1 MKTKLNL
8 AAMLAALIPTPFLEY
23 FPNNPIIGKLAIP
36 LWQKAD
42 GTMQTLF
49 WMDFLLLALAII
61 LISRL
66 FIKQS

>member
-8 AAMLAALIPTPFLEY
+8 AALLVALIPTPFLEY
-23 FPNNPIIGKLAIP
+23 FPNNQIIGKLAIP

-61 LISRL
+61 LISR
-66 FIKQS
+66 FCIKQS